1 MSLKSTEPGLSIFYA
16 ADSVVYLYS
25 LLHSELRKSQRKVL
39 RYGCSRSFKVSEI
52 ATNESR

>member
-25 LLHSELRKSQRKVL
+25 LLHSELRKSQRKVYCVTVVQGQ
-39 RYGCSRSFKVSEI
+39 RNWYKWKPI
-52 ATNESR
+52 